1 MTPKNMDE
9 LMKTF
14 LNTELNSNE
23 EPFAVMFFFRNKHI
37 MCDFGT
43 GNNNKMNFVERNRQD
58 VVNIL
63 ESVYRGATK
72 GKGQVNSPKGK
83 IYRGKNKQ
91 LKNMLS
97 LYMCCDSDPG

>member
-1 MTPKNMDE
+1 
-9 LMKTF
+9 
-14 LNTELNSNE
+14 LNTNE

-63 ESVYRGATK
+63 EAVYRGATK
-72 GKGQVNSPKGK
+72 GKGQVNSPKG
-83 IYRGKNKQ
+83 
-91 LKNMLS
+91 MF
-97 LYMCCDSDPG
+97 

>member
-1 MTPKNMDE
+1 
-9 LMKTF
+9 
-14 LNTELNSNE
+14 
-23 EPFAVMFFFRNKHI
+23 MFFFRNKHI

-63 ESVYRGATK
+63 EAVYRGATK

-83 IYRGKNKQ
+83 N
-91 LKNMLS
+91 LLS
-97 LYMCCDSDPG
+97 NERTMIR

>member
-1 MTPKNMDE
+1 
-9 LMKTF
+9 
-14 LNTELNSNE
+14 
-23 EPFAVMFFFRNKHI
+23 

-63 ESVYRGATK
+63 EAVYRGATK

-83 IYRGKNKQ
+83 FEFLFLLNSFKRGFRYFMSPWVNANV
-91 LKNMLS
+91 LL
-97 LYMCCDSDPG
+97 